1 MKIGII
7 TSKGGHIFQL
17 LQLENFYKNYERFW
31 VVFKGEDVSYYLKNE
46 KKYYAN
52 YPESRN
58 ILNAIKNFFLAIKI
72 LKSEQPKFLIS
83 SGAAIAVPFFIV
95 GKFFFH
101 TKLIYIEP
109 YDFISYPSLT
119 GKILYNFIDLFLVQH
134 KRQLKWFPRAKFWGS
149 LL

>member
-83 SGAAIAVPFFIV
+83 SERQLPF
-95 GKFFFH
+95 
-101 TKLIYIEP
+101 
-109 YDFISYPSLT
+109 
-119 GKILYNFIDLFLVQH
+119 LFL
-134 KRQLKWFPRAKFWGS
+134 
-149 LL
+149 